1 MASALCKELTDR
13 IEMLE
18 KHNLQLLNRSLL
30 LIDLDKELQQVKK
43 KNEILIEE
51 NNLLQENNSK
61 LKDILFKMKKWNK
74 YMVEKVFGKKQL
86 SHSYF

>member
-1 MASALCKELTDR
+1 MESTLFNDLTDK

-30 LIDLDKELQQVKK
+30 LIDLQKELKQVKNKNK
-43 KNEILIEE
+43 KLVEE

-61 LKDILFKMKKWNK
+61 LKNILFKMKKWNK
-74 YMVEKVFGKKQL
+74 YMVGKVFGKKQL